1 MPDGL
6 RGHIV
11 TRRVILADDHQ
22 LLRAGLRSLLVK
34 ERDLEV
40 VAEASDG
47 RQAVE
52 LVIQHNP
59 DLAILDIGMPNLN
72 GIDAARQIRESSPHT
87 RVIALSMH
95 ASAQF
100 VGRML
105 EAGASGYLL
114 KEAAYEELVQAI
126 KTVFAGHVYLS
137 RGITGVVVDDYVR
150 RLAVAPRVEAAKLTP
165 REREIAQMIAEGR
178 STKEI
183 AGHLHVSVK
192 TVETHR
198 QHIMEKL
205 KIDSVAE
212 LTKYAIREGLTE
224 LGG

>member
-1 MPDGL
+1 M
-6 RGHIV
+6 
-11 TRRVILADDHQ
+11 TRRVVLAEDHEMM
-22 LLRAGLRSLLVK
+22 RAGLRSLLAK
-34 ERDLEV
+34 ERELEV
-40 VAEASDG
+40 VGEASDG

-52 LVIQHNP
+52 LVTQHAP

-72 GIDAARQIRESSPHT
+72 GIEATRQIRATVPKT
-87 RVIALSMH
+87 KVIALSMH
-95 ASAQF
+95 ASAQY
-100 VGRML
+100 VSRML

-114 KEAAYEELVQAI
+114 KDSAYEELLQAI
-126 KTVFAGHVYLS
+126 KAVSSGNVYLGK
-137 RGITGVVVDDYVR
+137 GIAGVVVDDYVR
-150 RLAVAPRVEAAKLTP
+150 RIGATPEVEAAKLTA

-183 AGHLHVSVK
+183 AGQLHVSVK

-212 LTKYAIREGLTE
+212 LTKYAIREGITE

>member
-1 MPDGL
+1 M
-6 RGHIV
+6 
-11 TRRVILADDHQ
+11 TRRIILADDHQ
-22 LLRAGLRSLLVK
+22 LLRAGLRSLLAK

-40 VAEASDG
+40 VAEAADG
-47 RQAVE
+47 REAVA
-52 LVIQHNP
+52 LVTQHHP

-72 GIDAARQIRESSPHT
+72 GIDAARQIREVAPAT
-87 RVIALSMH
+87 KIIALSMH
-95 ASAQF
+95 ASPQF

-114 KEAAYEELVQAI
+114 KDSAYEELIQAI
-126 KTVFAGHVYLS
+126 KTVLLGQVYLS
-137 RGITGVVVDDYVR
+137 RDITGVVVDDYVR
-150 RLAVAPRVEAAKLTP
+150 RRSVSSQVEIVQLTP

-183 AGHLHVSVK
+183 AALLHVSVK

-198 QHIMEKL
+198 QHIMTKL

-224 LGG
+224 LND

>member
-1 MPDGL
+1 M
-6 RGHIV
+6 
-11 TRRVILADDHQ
+11 TRRIILADDHQ
-22 LLRAGLRSLLVK
+22 LLRAGLRSLLAK

-40 VAEASDG
+40 VAEAADG
-47 RQAVE
+47 REAVA
-52 LVIQHNP
+52 LVTQHHP

-72 GIDAARQIRESSPHT
+72 GIDAARQIRDVAPAT
-87 RVIALSMH
+87 KIIALSMH
-95 ASAQF
+95 ASPQF

-114 KEAAYEELVQAI
+114 KDSAYEELIQAI
-126 KTVFAGHVYLS
+126 KTVLLGQVYLS
-137 RGITGVVVDDYVR
+137 RDITGVVVDDYVR
-150 RLAVAPRVEAAKLTP
+150 RRSASSQVEIVQLTP

-183 AGHLHVSVK
+183 AALLHVSVK

-198 QHIMEKL
+198 QHIMTKL

-224 LGG
+224 LND

>member
-1 MPDGL
+1 M
-6 RGHIV
+6 
-11 TRRVILADDHQ
+11 TRRVVLADDHQ
-22 LLRAGLRSLLVK
+22 LMRAGLRSLLAK

-40 VAEASDG
+40 VGEASDG

-52 LVIQHNP
+52 LVTQHSP

-72 GIDAARQIRESSPHT
+72 GIEATRQIRTSKPQT
-87 RVIALSMH
+87 KVIALSMH
-95 ASAQF
+95 AGAQF

-114 KEAAYEELVQAI
+114 KDSAYEELLQAI
-126 KTVFAGHVYLS
+126 QTVFSGHVYLS

-150 RLAVAPRVEAAKLTP
+150 RIRAAPQADVANLTP
-165 REREIAQMIAEGR
+165 REREIAQMIAEGK

-183 AGHLHVSVK
+183 AGQLHVSVK
-192 TVETHR
+192 TIETHR

-205 KIDSVAE
+205 KLDSVAE

-224 LGG
+224 LDG

>member
-1 MPDGL
+1 M
-6 RGHIV
+6 
-11 TRRVILADDHQ
+11 RRVILADDHQ
-22 LLRAGLRSLLVK
+22 LMRAGLRSLLAK

-52 LVIQHNP
+52 LVTRHSP
-59 DLAILDIGMPNLN
+59 DLAILDIGMPGLN
-72 GIDAARQIRESSPHT
+72 GIDAARQIRANSPRT
-87 RVIALSMH
+87 KVLALSMH

-114 KEAAYEELVQAI
+114 KDSAYEELLEAI
-126 KTVFAGHVYLS
+126 KTIFAGRVYLS

-150 RLAVAPRVEAAKLTP
+150 HLTVAPQVEAARLTA
-165 REREIAQMIAEGR
+165 REREVAQMIAEGR

-183 AGHLHVSVK
+183 AAQLHVSVK

-205 KIDSVAE
+205 NIGSVAE
-212 LTKYAIREGLTE
+212 LTKYAIREGLTG
-224 LGG
+224 LDR

>member
-1 MPDGL
+1 M
-6 RGHIV
+6 
-11 TRRVILADDHQ
+11 TRRVVLADDHEMM
-22 LLRAGLRSLLVK
+22 RAGLRSLLAK
-34 ERDLEV
+34 ERELEV
-40 VAEASDG
+40 VGEASDG

-52 LVIQHNP
+52 LVTQHAP

-72 GIDAARQIRESSPHT
+72 GIEATRQIRATVPKT
-87 RVIALSMH
+87 KVIALSMH
-95 ASAQF
+95 ASAQY
-100 VGRML
+100 VSRML

-114 KEAAYEELVQAI
+114 KDSAYEELLQAI
-126 KTVFAGHVYLS
+126 KAVSSGNVYLGK
-137 RGITGVVVDDYVR
+137 GIAGVVVDDYVR
-150 RLAVAPRVEAAKLTP
+150 RIGATPEVEAAKLTA

-183 AGHLHVSVK
+183 AGQLHVSVK

>member
-1 MPDGL
+1 M
-6 RGHIV
+6 
-11 TRRVILADDHQ
+11 TRRVVLADDHEMM
-22 LLRAGLRSLLVK
+22 RAGLRSLLAK
-34 ERDLEV
+34 ECELEV
-40 VAEASDG
+40 VGEASDG

-52 LVIQHNP
+52 LVTQHAP

-72 GIDAARQIRESSPHT
+72 GIEATRQIRATVPKT
-87 RVIALSMH
+87 KVIALSMH
-95 ASAQF
+95 ASAQY
-100 VGRML
+100 VSRML

-114 KEAAYEELVQAI
+114 KDSAYEELLQAI
-126 KTVFAGHVYLS
+126 KAVSSGNVYLGK
-137 RGITGVVVDDYVR
+137 GIAGVVVDDYVR
-150 RLAVAPRVEAAKLTP
+150 RIGATPEVEAAKLTA
-165 REREIAQMIAEGR
+165 REREIAQLIAEGR

-183 AGHLHVSVK
+183 AGQLHVSVK

-205 KIDSVAE
+205 KIDNVAE